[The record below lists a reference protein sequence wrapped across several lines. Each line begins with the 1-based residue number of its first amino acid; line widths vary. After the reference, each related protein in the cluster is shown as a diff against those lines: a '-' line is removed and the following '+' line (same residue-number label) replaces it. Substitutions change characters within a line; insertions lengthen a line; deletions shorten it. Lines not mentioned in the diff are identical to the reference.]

1 MSISN
6 SAKRADHAKLRAS
19 LQEPVLIQGVWLDAN
34 AGRIRVYVEVDAVWC
49 TILDLPNIP
58 DGGHIS
64 HVVNPDGIRQSPPMP
79 ELG

>member
-6 SAKRADHAKLRAS
+6 SAKRAHHAFLRES
-19 LQEPVLIQGVWLDAN
+19 LQEPASIQGVWLDAN
-34 AGRIRVYVEVDAVWC
+34 VGRIRVYVEYGGVWR

-64 HVVNPDGIRQSPPMP
+64 HIVNPDGIRQSPPMP

>member
-1 MSISN
+1 MSISD
-6 SAKRADHAKLRAS
+6 SAKRATHAKLRAS

-34 AGRIRVYVEVDAVWC
+34 VGRIRVYVEVDGVWR

-64 HVVNPDGIRQSPPMP
+64 HVVNPDGIRNSPPSP
-79 ELG
+79 LLG